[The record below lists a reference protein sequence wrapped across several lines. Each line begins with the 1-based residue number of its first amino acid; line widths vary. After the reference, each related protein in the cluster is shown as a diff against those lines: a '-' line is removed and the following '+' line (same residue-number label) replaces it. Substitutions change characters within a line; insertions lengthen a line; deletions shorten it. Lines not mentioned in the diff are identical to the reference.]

1 MTMAEWHG
9 YVLLKLK
16 PALVLTTAQK
26 GTVRDTVRA
35 LAVHEDLYPHRM
47 FQTRLSL
54 DGSQAIYEAV
64 WDRGKVEPVAV
75 VKAVASALKVAESVL
90 AGSVDYRLFADGAS
104 WEESRQVAVK
114 FLSENAKAW
123 EPEI

>member
-1 MTMAEWHG
+1 VTVAEWHG
-9 YVLLKLK
+9 YVLLELK
-16 PALVLTTAQK
+16 PGLALTTAQK
-26 GTVRDTVRA
+26 GKVRDTVRGM
-35 LAVHEDLYPHRM
+35 AVREDLYPHRM

-64 WDRGKVEPVAV
+64 WDRGMVTPGAV
-75 VKAVASALKVAESVL
+75 MNAVASALGVPPGML
-90 AGSVDYRLFADGAS
+90 AGNVDYRLFADGGS
-104 WEESRQVAVK
+104 WEESRRAAVE